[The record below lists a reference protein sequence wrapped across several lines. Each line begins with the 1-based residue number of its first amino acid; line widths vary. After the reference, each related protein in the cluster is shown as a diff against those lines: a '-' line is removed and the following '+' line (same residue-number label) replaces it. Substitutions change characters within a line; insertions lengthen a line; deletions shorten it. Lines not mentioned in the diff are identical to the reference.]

1 MPPVTASFGV
11 VDAEDDELLDE
22 LFRRADA
29 LLFEAKHAGRDRI
42 RVDGVPEREVGVFE
56 LEGVE
61 LRR

>member
-11 VDAEDDELLDE
+11 VDAEDDELL